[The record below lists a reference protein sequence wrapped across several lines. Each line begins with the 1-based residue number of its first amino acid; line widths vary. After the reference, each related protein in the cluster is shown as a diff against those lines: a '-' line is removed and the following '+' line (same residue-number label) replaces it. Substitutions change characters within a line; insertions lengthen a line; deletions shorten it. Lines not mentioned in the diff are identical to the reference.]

1 MKRQLNPDQIFS
13 CMMDAVVRQGG
24 KDFQAIALG
33 IRPLSQAALMWL
45 QASEVWKR
53 QETKT
58 VDLMSDNALNETEK
72 EYPFLM
78 VTSVIKGKPEPLR
91 TELKESFNETKQLYE
106 DTCVDEN
113 DDAKRSISKGGQTIA
128 YYAPQFF
135 NGRLD
140 AEIFAGVFGESM
152 DDNENAMSLFTDLLE
167 AACRNDVESELISR
181 DVPEGGI

>member
-113 DDAKRSISKGGQTIA
+113 DLFRKAVKLSRIMRRNSSTGVSMLKSLPAYSAKAWMTMKMR
-128 YYAPQFF
+128 
-135 NGRLD
+135 
-140 AEIFAGVFGESM
+140 
-152 DDNENAMSLFTDLLE
+152 
-167 AACRNDVESELISR
+167 
-181 DVPEGGI
+181 